1 LAEKSADD
9 LYVGE
14 WSCDQRCV
22 EASGDV
28 DGVVNVSFH
37 CGPTCGDAS
46 GDENG
51 VVIANSHDDGLRDV
65 FVEKGK

>member
-1 LAEKSADD
+1 MAEKSADN

-46 GDENG
+46 DDENE

-65 FVEKGK
+65 FAEKGK

>member
-1 LAEKSADD
+1 MAEKSADD

-46 GDENG
+46 DDENG
-51 VVIANSHDDGLRDV
+51 VVIANSHDGGLRDV
-65 FVEKGK
+65 FAEKGK

>member
-1 LAEKSADD
+1 MAEKSADN

-14 WSCDQRCV
+14 WNCDQRCV

-46 GDENG
+46 DDENE

-65 FVEKGK
+65 FAEKGK